1 MDLIIGLND
10 VRRKLEQTAC
20 DDHNVIL
27 DPGVYSVRFLTVD
40 GKPTEPDNAYWVVA
54 SIPCTRVR
62 NGARYGKAG
71 ERSTYPYQV
80 YSYKPT
86 SNGR

>member
-40 GKPTEPDNAYWVVA
+40 GKPTEPDNALL
-54 SIPCTRVR
+54 
-62 NGARYGKAG
+62 
-71 ERSTYPYQV
+71 
-80 YSYKPT
+80 
-86 SNGR
+86 GRCLHPLHPRPQWRPLRQGRRTLHLSLSGL